1 MVIDMKNVIVIGGGA
16 GGILLSIALK
26 QKTKDINVTILEKD
40 DRIGKKILKT
50 GNGKCNI
57 TNSNLNP
64 SYYNDSEF
72 VTPVLSKYNYEVIS
86 EYLSSLGLMMKSDDE
101 GRVYPLSESA
111 ASVLDVLMEKLKEL
125 KINVVTGSEV
135 VDVKSKTAG
144 YMVKTVD
151 AEYEADYVV
160 ISSGSRAQMKN
171 YNNSYIKK
179 LGLKL
184 TDERPGL
191 VSVLVKDKIISLSGV
206 RTKCGVELYDN
217 EEVVYSGNGE
227 VLFKDDYLSG
237 IVIMSAS
244 RFIGSGNYRFSI
256 DLVKDKSEDQ
266 LYEYLCS
273 LNKDL
278 KGEHI
283 LMGVLPKM
291 LSIYVLKYAS
301 ISLEK
306 CLGDL
311 SVSDKRKIA
320 KSLKNL
326 VFNVI
331 GVNGFDK
338 AQITL
343 GGISLDEIEKTN
355 LSLKRYD
362 NVYVIGE
369 VMDVDGECGGFN
381 LSWAWAGALSVADDI
396 NKKGSR

>member
-1 MVIDMKNVIVIGGGA
+1 MVIDMKNVVVIGGGA

-26 QKTKDINVTILEKD
+26 QKNKDIKVTILEKE

-64 SYYNDSEF
+64 SYYNDEEF
-72 VTPVLSKYNYEVIS
+72 VTPVLTEYNYSVIK

-111 ASVLDVLMEKLKEL
+111 ASVLDVLMEKLKEYAVDVFT
-125 KINVVTGSEV
+125 NSEV
-135 VDVKSKTAG
+135 VGVEKSNGG
-144 YMVKTVD
+144 YIVNAKDRT
-151 AEYEADYVV
+151 YHADYVV

-171 YNNSYIKK
+171 YSNSYMKK

-191 VSVLVKDKIISLSGV
+191 VSVLVKEKIVSLSGV
-206 RTKCGVELYDN
+206 RAKCAVKLYKDN
-217 EEVVYSGNGE
+217 DPVYSGNGE

-244 RFIGSGNYRFSI
+244 RFIKDGKYKFEI
-256 DLVKDKSEDQ
+256 DLVKDKTEDE
-266 LYEYLCS
+266 LYEYLCG
-273 LNKDL
+273 LNGNL

-291 LSIYVLKYAS
+291 LSIYVLKCAS

-306 CLGDL
+306 CLKEL
-311 SVSDKRKIA
+311 SIEDKKKLA
-320 KSLKNL
+320 KTLKKL
-326 VFNVI
+326 EFNVN

-343 GGISLDEIEKTN
+343 GGISLGEIEKEN
-355 LSLKRYD
+355 LSVKKHS
-362 NVYVIGE
+362 NMYVIGE
-369 VMDVDGECGGFN
+369 VMDIDGECGGFN
-381 LSWAWAGALSVADDI
+381 LSWAWAGALAVANDI
-396 NKKGSR
+396 NKKSSR